1 MNTFRNYPYASTMV
15 LSAVGL
21 FLFLILTN
29 PEKVAIG
36 LLIVPVALFFLIVY
50 SLAHILIYRLNL
62 IKSMPNKRR
71 IVALVSSGLITVVMI
86 LQSTGGISVADVI
99 LLALIV
105 VVSAVYI
112 DKF

>member
-1 MNTFRNYPYASTMV
+1 MNTFRTYPYASTLV
-15 LSAVGL
+15 LSTFGL
-21 FLFLILTN
+21 FLFLVLTN
-29 PEKVAIG
+29 PDKVAIG
-36 LLIVPVALFFLIVY
+36 LLTVPVALFFLIVY

-71 IVALVSSGLITVVMI
+71 IVALVSAGLITVIII
-86 LQSTGGISVADVI
+86 LQSTGGISLADVI

-105 VVSAVYI
+105 VVSAIYI